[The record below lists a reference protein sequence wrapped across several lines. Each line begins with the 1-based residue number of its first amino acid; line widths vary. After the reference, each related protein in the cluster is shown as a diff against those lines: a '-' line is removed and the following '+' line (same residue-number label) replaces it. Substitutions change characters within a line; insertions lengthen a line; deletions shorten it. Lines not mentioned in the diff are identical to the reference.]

1 LRQID
6 GNPFWGIIELPRA
19 QREHLLDNE
28 FKGTTM
34 QKLRFSIVINA
45 PKEKV
50 WHAMLDD
57 ETYRQWSEA
66 FAAGSH
72 FVGSWEKGSRIV
84 FLASRGNGYSGY
96 VGRIAEN
103 RPYQFVSIEYLT
115 EVQNGKEDT
124 TGVPASWS
132 GAHENYTFSE
142 RDGATEVSVELDT
155 IAIDMSELRVLPAED
170 EMFQQIWPDALQ
182 RLKAI
187 AEGTPPRNIIVSAL
201 VKMPIDKVWEYWIK
215 PEHIMRW
222 AFASDEWEALAAEN
236 DVRVGGKFRTVMAA
250 KDKSAR
256 FDFAGTYTAVKE
268 KKLIEFDMD
277 DGRHAKV
284 QFLPLPDSVQ
294 ITTTFEP
301 EDVNPP
307 EMQQSG
313 WQAILNS
320 FKKYVEAPQ

>member
-1 LRQID
+1 
-6 GNPFWGIIELPRA
+6 
-19 QREHLLDNE
+19 
-28 FKGTTM
+28 M